1 MIIVFSLLITVF
13 TEITYP
19 QNVDIMWVTYTEGL

>member
-13 TEITYP
+13 KEITYP
-19 QNVDIMWVTYTEGL
+19 QSVDIMWVTYTEGL